1 MAELGTM
8 ALLIGLGVTTYS
20 LLGSVI
26 GVKIG
31 LPELIVSSRRALY
44 MSILSAS
51 VASTALITAFVQNEF
66 AIKYVADHSNTIMD
80 RAYVWVAFYSGNEG
94 SLLYIVLVLSIISAI
109 SVRFAPKQ
117 LARSIPWTIAI
128 LAGVQFFYFFV
139 LSFFANPFELLETVP
154 AEGRGI
160 NPLLT
165 HPGMFSHPPL
175 LMGGLIAITIPFAFS
190 SGALLAGNYGD
201 DWVNVARISAI
212 LGWGVLGTG
221 MP

>member
-94 SLLYIVLVLSIISAI
+94 SLLYIVLILSIISAI

-117 LARSIPWTIAI
+117 LARSIPSVSYTH
-128 LAGVQFFYFFV
+128 
-139 LSFFANPFELLETVP
+139 
-154 AEGRGI
+154 
-160 NPLLT
+160 LT
-165 HPGMFSHPPL
+165 LP
-175 LMGGLIAITIPFAFS
+175 T
-190 SGALLAGNYGD
+190 NRE
-201 DWVNVARISAI
+201 V
-212 LGWGVLGTG
+212 
-221 MP
+221 

>member
-8 ALLIGLGVTTYS
+8 ALLIGLGVNAYS

-51 VASTALITAFVQNEF
+51 VASTALIAAFVQNEF

-94 SLLYIVLVLSIISAI
+94 SLLYIVLILSIISSIA
-109 SVRFAPKQ
+109 VRFAPKQ
-117 LARSIPWTIAI
+117 LARSIPWT
-128 LAGVQFFYFFV
+128 
-139 LSFFANPFELLETVP
+139 LS
-154 AEGRGI
+154 
-160 NPLLT
+160 
-165 HPGMFSHPPL
+165 
-175 LMGGLIAITIPFAFS
+175 LIHI
-190 SGALLAGNYGD
+190 
-201 DWVNVARISAI
+201 
-212 LGWGVLGTG
+212 
-221 MP
+221 